1 MFRSFCS
8 LRKPSTDEHVLLIVN
23 GQYSHTKN
31 LDVLYRA
38 WKHSAAIFTLPPH
51 SKHIMQPLDVGTIS
65 GVPKGVWGVQHP
77 PPSPKFRSFDKAE
90 PNPQSCGKYVCNNLT
105 RIRLS
110 LIFRVVSWK
119 ALPASYDPHSGIF
132 FLSKAWCDVS
142 IKYQKLRKFYHM
154 KWNFLYQIT
163 AASRTP
169 D

>member
-1 MFRSFCS
+1 MQNEVKEIRNPSFYNWY
-8 LRKPSTDEHVLLIVN
+8 RKNKDCKPNIFLGEYCFQGLI
-23 GQYSHTKN
+23 
-31 LDVLYRA
+31 
-38 WKHSAAIFTLPPH
+38 SAMI
-51 SKHIMQPLDVGTIS
+51 SQPLLLLQAFGNTNGILGRG
-65 GVPKGVWGVQHP
+65 GVLK

-90 PNPQSCGKYVCNNLT
+90 PNSQFRGKYSLNNVT
-105 RIRLS
+105 RIQLS
-110 LIFRVVSWK
+110 LIFSVAWK

-132 FLSKAWCDVS
+132 FFLSLSKAWRDVS